1 MDKSNVS
8 FFEPLPYL
16 TSTLEKNYDN
26 NTEIILLFCLLQQ
39 YILFELRGKAM
50 KKKMKNKTNLLKQQ
64 VLKLFIQAKVS
75 KTFFVR
81 HHDNKL
87 QAAL

>member
-50 KKKMKNKTNLLKQQ
+50 KKKMKNKTNLLKQ
-64 VLKLFIQAKVS
+64 KSF
-75 KTFFVR
+75 KTIYSGKSLEDIFCS
-81 HHDNKL
+81 
-87 QAAL
+87 AS